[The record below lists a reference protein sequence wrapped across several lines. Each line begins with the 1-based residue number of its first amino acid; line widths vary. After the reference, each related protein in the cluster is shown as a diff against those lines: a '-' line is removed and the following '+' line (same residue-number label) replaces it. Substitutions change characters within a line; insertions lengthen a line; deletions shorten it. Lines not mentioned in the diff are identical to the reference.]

1 MSTATESIEQATEV
15 NVPEVFIAEYLD
27 GIPMYYKGYKKIIN
41 NPSQIEEIMG
51 AGAIHSI
58 LLSYFI
64 KLLVIKLDETKYWLM
79 TGETGY
85 KPEKKNHFNLDL
97 AIYKKE
103 NLLPGVIGYE
113 YVNVAP
119 ELVVEIDTS
128 VESDEVT
135 KDEYIFGK
143 TQRLLQFGTGKV
155 VWVFSKTKLVMVAE
169 PNVPW
174 QVYPWNTDLH
184 LIENIQFNIDTYCR
198 ENRLTNLM
206 NMSS

>member
-1 MSTATESIEQATEV
+1 MPTSIANTEEVTEAT
-15 NVPEVFIAEYLD
+15 VPEVFIAEYLD
-27 GIPMYYKGYKKIIN
+27 GIPMYYNGYKKILH
-41 NPSQIEEIMG
+41 NPSQVEEIMG

-64 KLLVIKLDETKYWLM
+64 KLLAIKLDETKYWLM

-85 KPEKKNHFNLDL
+85 TPEKKNLFNLDL
-97 AIYKKE
+97 AVYEKGK
-103 NLLPGVIGYE
+103 LLPGAIGYE

-128 VESDEVT
+128 VENDEVT

-169 PNVPW
+169 PGLPW
-174 QVYPWNTDLH
+174 QVHPWNTNLELFD
-184 LIENIQFNIDTYCR
+184 NIQFNTDAYCQ
-198 ENRLTNLM
+198 ENKLTNLI
-206 NMSS
+206 NIS

>member
-1 MSTATESIEQATEV
+1 MTTSIANTEETTEV
-15 NVPEVFIAEYLD
+15 EVPEVFIAEYLD

-64 KLLVIKLDETKYWLM
+64 KLLALKLEESKYWLM
-79 TGETGY
+79 TGETGF
-85 KPEKKNHFNLDL
+85 KPEKKNQFNLDL

-103 NLLPGVIGYE
+103 NLLPGAIGYE

-128 VESDEVT
+128 VENDNVT

-155 VWVFSKTKLVMVAE
+155 VWVFSKTKLVMIAL
-169 PNVPW
+169 PSTPW
-174 QVYPWNTDLH
+174 QVHPWSTDLE
-184 LIENIQFNIDTYCR
+184 LLDDIEFNIDAYCQ
-198 ENRLTNLM
+198 ENKLTNLI
-206 NMSS
+206 NIS